1 MGVAMEC
8 DTLRVRRQPHVL
20 TVQIHRPE
28 ANNSINAQLT
38 AELLNVLKAA
48 DLDEAVRV
56 VVLEGLP
63 DTFCTGLD
71 FQEVAAGGDLHIE
84 QEAGSYYDVLRE
96 MARSSKVMVS
106 LVAGKVNAGGLGFV
120 AASDLVIGGK
130 NATFGL
136 SELLFGLLPAC
147 VLPFLIRRVGFQ
159 KAQLLALTTQTIS
172 VTEAHRWGL
181 VDEWGDDPEHVFR
194 RYLPRLTRL
203 SPIAVRR
210 LKTYMTELWIIRDQT
225 REFAVDTISGLL
237 NDSRTQEK
245 IRRFVAEGELPWQT

>member
-1 MGVAMEC
+1 MGVAMKS

-38 AELLNVLKAA
+38 EELLKVLQAA

-71 FQEVAAGGDLHIE
+71 FQEVATSGELLIAQG
-84 QEAGSYYDVLRE
+84 AASYYDVLRE
-96 MARSSKVMVS
+96 MTRSSKVMVS

-120 AASDLVIGGK
+120 AASDLVIGGR

-147 VLPFLIRRVGFQ
+147 VLPFLLRRVGFQ
-159 KAQLLALTTQTIS
+159 KAQLLALMTQTIS
-172 VTEAHRWGL
+172 VAEAHRWGL
-181 VDEWGDDPEHVFR
+181 VDEWGDDPEQLLR
-194 RYLPRLTRL
+194 RFLPRLTRL

-210 LKTYMTELWIIRDQT
+210 LKTYMAELWIIRDQT
-225 REFAVDTISGLL
+225 REFAVNTISGLL
-237 NDSRTQEK
+237 NDTRTQEK
-245 IRRFVAEGELPWQT
+245 IRRFVAEGVAPWQT